1 MADKKI
7 TALTALTAAGK
18 VAANDLLHI
27 IDYSASPVNKKI
39 SVAHLFD
46 QANCAITSYGAFTH
60 DFGPTN
66 AISGLSVVVPNATPA
81 ASAETEVVVN
91 DDGNAFV
98 DFRVQ
103 TSLNDT
109 AFHIDSSLDSGAG
122 NCNTITING
131 GAIAGTK
138 KVDFKVNSS
147 TGILVHC
154 DSTDHAVGIGTAAP
168 DTAYL
173 LDVAA
178 VGGKSIKTAG
188 GIDVTGVSTI
198 TGNTTITGTAS
209 ITSDTTI
216 GGELIKLTTTRIG
229 TSGAATTAIAGGA
242 NGSEVVV
249 PIDSLITHLN
259 PADTT
264 NAYYSLAAGAQGQ
277 LKFIMNITAHD
288 LHIESATIGGASGTE
303 IQLTA
308 NECCMLLYS
317 GGSGGSAGWWNIGGG
332 TAVA

>member
-7 TALTALTAAGK
+7 TALTELNATGK
-18 VAANDLLHI
+18 VAATDLLHI

-39 SVAHLFD
+39 TVANLFSNVN
-46 QANCAITSYGAFTH
+46 AAVSSFGAFTH

-66 AISGLSVVVPNATPA
+66 AISCLSVVVPNATPA

-131 GAIAGTK
+131 GAINAAK

-154 DSTDHAVGIGTAAP
+154 DSTDHVVGFGTAAP
-168 DTAYL
+168 DTAYIA
-173 LDVAA
+173 DFAA
-178 VGGKSIKTAG
+178 VSGKSIKTAG
-188 GIDVTGVSTI
+188 SVDITGAITATTTAAFTGSTSVGATAAGTLNLLSVESITAASATAVNCSKDVT
-198 TGNTTITGTAS
+198 TT
-209 ITSDTTI
+209 
-216 GGELIKLTTTRIG
+216 LLTTNHNDGNGALADGVQGQFKILVLTTLANSAIAKITPASFDG
-229 TSGAATTAIAGGA
+229 TSINLNALGEGVTLFFTNSKWYAIGMTYDA
-242 NGSEVVV
+242 
-249 PIDSLITHLN
+249 
-259 PADTT
+259 
-264 NAYYSLAAGAQGQ
+264 
-277 LKFIMNITAHD
+277 
-288 LHIESATIGGASGTE
+288 E
-303 IQLTA
+303 IA
-308 NECCMLLYS
+308 
-317 GGSGGSAGWWNIGGG
+317 
-332 TAVA
+332 

>member
-7 TALTALTAAGK
+7 TALTELTSTGK
-18 VAANDLLHI
+18 VSSTDLLHI

-39 SVAHLFD
+39 TVSNLLKD
-46 QANCAITSYGAFTH
+46 ANTAITSFGAFTH

-103 TSLNDT
+103 TSLNDK
-109 AFHIDSSLDSGAG
+109 AFHIDSSLDSSAG

-154 DSTDHAVGIGTAAP
+154 DSTDHVVGFGTATP
-168 DTAYL
+168 DTAYIAEF
-173 LDVAA
+173 AA
-178 VGGKSIKTAG
+178 VSGKSIKTAG
-188 GIDVTGVSTI
+188 NVDITGSITATTTAAFTGSTSVGATAAGTLNLLSVESITAASATAVNCSKDVTT
-198 TGNTTITGTAS
+198 TLLTTNHNDGNGALADGNTVGQIKIISCVVRGGSGNDYVLTPANFKNGTTITFDAVGDCVTL
-209 ITSDTTI
+209 IWQT
-216 GGELIKLTTTRIG
+216 GGWAVAGGFGI
-229 TSGAATTAIAGGA
+229 AIA
-242 NGSEVVV
+242 
-249 PIDSLITHLN
+249 
-259 PADTT
+259 
-264 NAYYSLAAGAQGQ
+264 
-277 LKFIMNITAHD
+277 
-288 LHIESATIGGASGTE
+288 
-303 IQLTA
+303 
-308 NECCMLLYS
+308 
-317 GGSGGSAGWWNIGGG
+317 
-332 TAVA
+332 

>member
-7 TALTALTAAGK
+7 TALTELNSTGK
-18 VAANDLLHI
+18 VSSTDLLHI

-39 SVAHLFD
+39 TVSNLLKD
-46 QANCAITSYGAFTH
+46 ANTAITSFGAFTH

-103 TSLNDT
+103 TSLNDK

-154 DSTDHAVGIGTAAP
+154 DSTDHVVGFGTEAP
-168 DTAYL
+168 DTAYIA
-173 LDVAA
+173 DFAA
-178 VGGKSIKTAG
+178 VSGKSIKTAG
-188 GIDVTGVSTI
+188 TIDVTGDI
-198 TGNTTITGTAS
+198 TATGAATITGT
-209 ITSDTTI
+209 TSL
-216 GGELIKLTTTRIG
+216 GGLVKFNQSAGATVVGIADG
-229 TSGAATTAIAGGA
+229 TSGGVIPLTTVVSHLSAGVGDV
-242 NGSEVVV
+242 NNDEF
-249 PIDSLITHLN
+249 DL
-259 PADTT
+259 AD
-264 NAYYSLAAGAQGQ
+264 GVQGQ
-277 LKFIMNITAHD
+277 IKICVYT
-288 LHIESATIGGASGTE
+288 T
-303 IQLTA
+303 QA
-308 NECCMLLYS
+308 NS
-317 GGSGGSAGWWNIGGG
+317 
-332 TAVA
+332 AVAKVTPASFDGTSIDMNEVGESVTLLFTNSKWYPIGTTYDVVIS

>member
-7 TALTALTAAGK
+7 TALTALTATGK
-18 VAANDLLHI
+18 VSSTDLLHI

-39 SVAHLFD
+39 TVSDIFSN
-46 QANCAITSYGAFTH
+46 ANTAITSYGAFTH

-66 AISGLSVVVPNATPA
+66 AISGLSVVIPNATPA

-103 TSLNDT
+103 TSLNDK

-154 DSTDHAVGIGTAAP
+154 DSTDHVVGFGTAAP
-168 DTAYL
+168 DTAYIA
-173 LDVAA
+173 DFAA
-178 VGGKSIKTAG
+178 VSGKSIKTAG
-188 GIDVTGVSTI
+188 SIDVTGDSTF
-198 TGNTTITGTAS
+198 TGS
-209 ITSDTTI
+209 IDTT
-216 GGELIKLTTTRIG
+216 TFVTQG
-229 TSGAATTAIAGGA
+229 TVAHS
-242 NGSEVVV
+242 
-249 PIDSLITHLN
+249 
-259 PADTT
+259 
-264 NAYYSLAAGAQGQ
+264 AAGAIPVTHAIVNMTVDGTKAFTLANGADGQ
-277 LKFIMNITAHD
+277 MITLTCVA
-288 LHIESATIGGASGTE
+288 ATNTPDGTITPTNRNGFASLDMDAVGETFTLMFSNSKWNVVSSHGGA
-303 IQLTA
+303 
-308 NECCMLLYS
+308 
-317 GGSGGSAGWWNIGGG
+317 
-332 TAVA
+332 VA

>member
-7 TALTALTAAGK
+7 TALTELNATGK
-18 VAANDLLHI
+18 VAATDLLHI

-39 SVAHLFD
+39 TVANLFSNVN
-46 QANCAITSYGAFTH
+46 AAVSSFGAFTH

-131 GAIAGTK
+131 GAIASTK

-154 DSTDHAVGIGTAAP
+154 DSTDHVVGIGTAAP
-168 DTAYL
+168 DTDFL

-188 GIDVTGVSTI
+188 SIETTGSISATA
-198 TGNTTITGTAS
+198 NAS
-209 ITSDTTI
+209 ITGDLTVTSRLFFNDAIATPLV
-216 GGELIKLTTTRIG
+216 GGVDVSGDVDIPLTDLVTHLLPNDASTDYYALPAG
-229 TSGAATTAIAGGA
+229 TSGQIKILYNKHATLPVVVTAAMGHVGSTLTLEAGETASLIATTGGWVML
-242 NGSEVVV
+242 NYGGVV
-249 PIDSLITHLN
+249 
-259 PADTT
+259 TT
-264 NAYYSLAAGAQGQ
+264 
-277 LKFIMNITAHD
+277 
-288 LHIESATIGGASGTE
+288 
-303 IQLTA
+303 
-308 NECCMLLYS
+308 
-317 GGSGGSAGWWNIGGG
+317 
-332 TAVA
+332 

>member
-7 TALTALTAAGK
+7 TALTALTATGK
-18 VAANDLLHI
+18 VSSTDLLHI

-39 SVAHLFD
+39 TVANLFSNVN
-46 QANCAITSYGAFTH
+46 AAVSSFGAFTH

-66 AISGLSVVVPNATPA
+66 AISGLSVVIPNATPA

-103 TSLNDT
+103 TSLNDK

-154 DSTDHAVGIGTAAP
+154 DSTDHVVGFGTAAP
-168 DTAYL
+168 DTAYIA
-173 LDVAA
+173 DFAA
-178 VGGKSIKTAG
+178 VSGKSIKTAG
-188 GIDVTGVSTI
+188 GIDVTGVSTF
-198 TGNTTITGTAS
+198 TGNTTITGNATITGAPINSGAEILTAAGAAS
-209 ITSDTTI
+209 LTVATTI
-216 GGELIKLTTTRIG
+216 FNMSANANVTVTLAAGTEGQIKYFATKAVDTGNSRKVRLHPV
-229 TSGAATTAIAGGA
+229 TSGASTLMGLGVYIDFDAVGEGAT
-242 NGSEVVV
+242 
-249 PIDSLITHLN
+249 
-259 PADTT
+259 
-264 NAYYSLAAGAQGQ
+264 
-277 LKFIMNITAHD
+277 
-288 LHIESATIGGASGTE
+288 
-303 IQLTA
+303 
-308 NECCMLLYS
+308 LLYKDS
-317 GGSGGSAGWWNIGGG
+317 KWHIIGMHKDV
-332 TAVA
+332 AVAAS

>member
-7 TALTALTAAGK
+7 TALTELTSTGK
-18 VAANDLLHI
+18 VSSTDLLHI

-39 SVAHLFD
+39 TVSNLLKD
-46 QANCAITSYGAFTH
+46 ANTAITSFGAFTH

-103 TSLNDT
+103 TSLNDK

-122 NCNTITING
+122 NVNTITING
-131 GAIAGTK
+131 GATDAAK
-138 KVDFKVNSS
+138 KVDFKVKSS

-154 DSTDHAVGIGTAAP
+154 DSTDHVVGIGTEAP

-178 VGGKSIKTAG
+178 VGGMSIKTAG
-188 GIDVTGVSTI
+188 GINVTGVSTF
-198 TGNTTITGTAS
+198 TGNTTITGNVTTTGV
-209 ITSDTTI
+209 ITQSGTPAATV
-216 GGELIKLTTTRIG
+216 GNAVENSATPVPLTTPISYLT
-229 TSGAATTAIAGGA
+229 A
-242 NGSEVVV
+242 NG
-249 PIDSLITHLN
+249 TMFF
-259 PADTT
+259 TM
-264 NAYYSLAAGAQGQ
+264 AAGTQGQ
-277 LKFIMNITAHD
+277 IKTLINTGGTGTPLAKIK
-288 LHIESATIGGASGTE
+288 GASGV
-303 IQLTA
+303 
-308 NECCMLLYS
+308 NMHF
-317 GGSGGSAGWWNIGGG
+317 GGSNTHLTLDLEEAVIMQYLNSGWAIIGMGPTASVG
-332 TAVA
+332 TS

>member
-7 TALTALTAAGK
+7 TALTALTASGK

-60 DFGPTN
+60 DLGPTN

-131 GAIAGTK
+131 GAIASTK

-178 VGGKSIKTAG
+178 VGGMSIKTAG
-188 GIDVTGVSTI
+188 GINVTGNSTMTGTI
-198 TGNTTITGTAS
+198 TV
-209 ITSDTTI
+209 TSNTTI
-216 GGELIKLTTTRIG
+216 GGELIKFSTTRIG
-229 TSGAATTAIAGGA
+229 TSGAPTVALAGA
-242 NGSEVVV
+242 ADGSEVTIPV
-249 PIDSLITHLN
+249 DSLITHIA
-259 PADTT
+259 PASTT
-264 NAYYSLAAGAQGQ
+264 LAYYVMAAGAQGQ
-277 LKFIMNITAHD
+277 LKFIMNTAAHD
-288 LHIESATIGGASGTE
+288 AHIEIATLGGASGTQV
-303 IQLTA
+303 QLDA
-308 NECCMLLYS
+308 NETAMFIY
-317 GGSGGSAGWWNIGGG
+317 GTGGWWNIGGG
-332 TAVA
+332 TAVS